1 MPVINV
7 GNLTMGGTGK
17 TPHIEYLIN
26 LLMPE
31 YKLAV
36 LSRGYRRKT
45 KDFLIADQYSTAD
58 DVGDEPLQY
67 VKKFGTKLTV
77 AVDNNRPNGV
87 TNLMENDPEL
97 DVVLLDDAFQHRYI
111 KPGISVLLTDYRN
124 LYTDDHLFPV
134 GTLRDVKS
142 AAKRADIIVVTKT
155 DKVLSPFVR
164 KSVRN
169 KLNIQGHQSLYF
181 SYLQH
186 ENPLPFPGFQLPGFS
201 EKKKYSAIIVFA
213 GIANTYPMKEFL
225 RRKCNEL
232 IVLEFPDHHKYT
244 KKDMELVKKTFD
256 DQFTNNKILIT
267 TEKDSMRLMNSPY
280 LRILNDLP
288 LYYLPVSVKFHGLDE
303 TNFNNQIKKYVREN
317 KRNR

>member
-1 MPVINV
+1 MPVIGV
-7 GNLTMGGTGK
+7 GNLALGGTGK

-26 LLMPE
+26 LLLPD

-36 LSRGYRRKT
+36 LSRGYGRKT
-45 KDFLIADQYSTAD
+45 KDFLIANQYSTVE

-67 VKKFGTKLTV
+67 VKKYGTKITV
-77 AVDNNRPNGV
+77 AVDNKRPNGIKS
-87 TNLMENDPEL
+87 LMENDREL

-111 KPGISVLLTDYRN
+111 KPGLSVLLTDYRN
-124 LYTDDHLFPV
+124 LYCDDHLVPA
-134 GTLRDVKS
+134 GTLRDLKS

-164 KSVRN
+164 KNVRN
-169 KLNIQGHQSLYF
+169 KLKIKGHQSLYF

-186 ENPLPFPGFQLPGFS
+186 DKPVPVPGFDLPGFR
-201 EKKKYSAIIVFA
+201 EKEKYTAIIMFA
-213 GIANTYPMKEFL
+213 GIANSYPMKEYL
-225 RRKCNEL
+225 RRKCSEL
-232 IVLEFPDHHKYT
+232 IVLEFPDHHMYS
-244 KKDMELVKKTFD
+244 KKDLELVRKTFE
-256 DQFTNNKILIT
+256 DQFTRNKILIT
-267 TEKDSMRLMNSPY
+267 TEKDTMRLMNSPY
-280 LRILNDLP
+280 FRILNDLP